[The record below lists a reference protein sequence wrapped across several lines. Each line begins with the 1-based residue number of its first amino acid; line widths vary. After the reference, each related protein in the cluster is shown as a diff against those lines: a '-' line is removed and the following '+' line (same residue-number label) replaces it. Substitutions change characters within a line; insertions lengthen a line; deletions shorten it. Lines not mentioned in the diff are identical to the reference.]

1 MAGLLCV
8 LGQPASAASEVG
20 APALSPRTT
29 VLVKV
34 LGPARQFERKSF
46 LGEVWLQLRRGG
58 AVNKLLSEAQS
69 DGGPIG
75 ELCKECCGGLVEF
88 RFRYCAVY

>member
-20 APALSPRTT
+20 APALSPSTA

-34 LGPARQFERKSF
+34 LGSARQFERKSF

-58 AVNKLLSEAQS
+58 SVNQLLGEAKS

-75 ELCKECCGGLVEF
+75 QFRNECYDGLVEF
-88 RFRYCAVY
+88 RVWHCAVY